1 MHNIIMNKLKWAIFK
16 KRQLYNSYI
25 SNKSQKNWEIFRKQR
40 NYAVNI
46 RRQSVNQYFIERCA
60 GGPKSRDFWSNIK
73 PFLINKGT
81 NVRKK
86 YYTVWK
92 RAGCLDSDQ
101 TQVCNTFNNWF
112 VNDVKKKIGT
122 DCVDVKTK
130 HPCFVKLCENNKD
143 KSHVELFSF
152 HPLDNN
158 FVSKWIN
165 KLGMKEATGIDS
177 ISAKIIKL
185 SHEQILKRKE
195 YIVYL
200 NY

>member
-86 YYTVWK
+86 YYTV
-92 RAGCLDSDQ
+92 
-101 TQVCNTFNNWF
+101 
-112 VNDVKKKIGT
+112 
-122 DCVDVKTK
+122 
-130 HPCFVKLCENNKD
+130 
-143 KSHVELFSF
+143 
-152 HPLDNN
+152 
-158 FVSKWIN
+158 
-165 KLGMKEATGIDS
+165 
-177 ISAKIIKL
+177 
-185 SHEQILKRKE
+185 
-195 YIVYL
+195 
-200 NY
+200 